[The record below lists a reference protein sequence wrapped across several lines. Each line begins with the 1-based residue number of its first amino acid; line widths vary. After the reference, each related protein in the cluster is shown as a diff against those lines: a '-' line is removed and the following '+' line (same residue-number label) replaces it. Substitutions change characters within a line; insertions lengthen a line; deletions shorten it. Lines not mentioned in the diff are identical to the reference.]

1 MKCELCCDNDCLDLP
16 SLTEIKGKCYY
27 AFEGDGGHNR
37 KTIINGHESYDNTLI
52 MKSKLKWNEM
62 WIVLW
67 WWLFRS
73 SLTLYNSG
81 KLLWWYSQKYGTC
94 DIGKYDLIWFDLIW
108 FDLIRHSKSH
118 WKQHSLWKI
127 FILLHCR
134 FASNKYFSI
143 PFPFSRFRCSCS
155 RKSHSR
161 KVEDFNRKKRKI
173 LLFHFLRN
181 PSLSLA
187 ERRKRKS
194 SLSLSKSLF
203 VFLCCLSVIC
213 LITVKITIQPIQS
226 RGSFIQFKKYEK

>member
-1 MKCELCCDNDCLDLP
+1 MKCELCCDDNCLDLP
-16 SLTEIKGKCYY
+16 SLTEIQGNRY
-27 AFEGDGGHNR
+27 DGIHRYMGYV
-37 KTIINGHESYDNTLI
+37 KLES
-52 MKSKLKWNEM
+52 M
-62 WIVLW
+62 
-67 WWLFRS
+67 
-73 SLTLYNSG
+73 
-81 KLLWWYSQKYGTC
+81 
-94 DIGKYDLIWFDLIW
+94 IWFDLIW
-108 FDLIRHSKSH
+108 YDMIRHSKSH

-143 PFPFSRFRCSCS
+143 SFPFSRFRCSCS

-213 LITVKITIQPIQS
+213 LLTVKITIQPIQS